1 MVVVVV
7 AIVLVSLRRYLFSSS
22 SSSSSVVSV
31 FIYLSSVVCRIKIKE
46 DVKEEFLFKIH
57 APYTQLENAGIEPA
71 TSCMLSRR
79 STN

>member
-7 AIVLVSLRRYLFSSS
+7 MAIVLLSLRRYLF

-46 DVKEEFLFKIH
+46 DVKEEFLFKID

>member
-7 AIVLVSLRRYLFSSS
+7 MAIVLLSLRRYLF